1 MKKQQEKLF
10 RLLKSNLWERVSTPS
25 GVGYRFKTLNQE
37 EYNALSDKYE
47 ALGWVEALDIIYKEI
62 WVQKEGNFY
71 ATYIEF

>member
-1 MKKQQEKLF
+1 MKKQDKLF
-10 RLLKSNLWERVSTPS
+10 DLLKRNGWERAKTPD
-25 GVGYRFKTLNQE
+25 GVGYRFKTLNRE

-62 WVQKEGNFY
+62 WVQKEGSFY